1 MQRTLHVETHQASAL
16 LHKVGHGA
24 LALGQ
29 QLIDGDGLHA
39 EGLGC
44 LTAGGVLQRRAAH
57 SHPSGN
63 SCLPTEDCWILC
75 DVGMIHALSHLAGMP
90 ASERARARAN
100 ERASEYTR
108 GRAGANER
116 ASERTRGRA
125 GGRQGR
131 WREHALARTRESTCL
146 SASSITWRPASRRE
160 RARTH
165 DRAHSPSGRPLP
177 E

>member
-57 SHPSGN
+57 SHPTGN

-131 WREHALARTRESTCL
+131 WREHALLGESTL
-146 SASSITWRPASRRE
+146 AAAAPSACVRGAP
-160 RARTH
+160 
-165 DRAHSPSGRPLP
+165 PSAKAMC
-177 E
+177 